1 MSDLIFYTNPMS
13 RGRIARWMLE
23 EVGEPYD
30 VRLVD
35 WAGKPADFVA
45 ANPMAKVPTIVHKGR
60 VVTECAA
67 IICYLADT
75 FPNAALAPSDAERAD
90 YYRWMFFAAGP
101 IEAATTDRSLG
112 VTPTAEQQG
121 MVGYGNLDRVV
132 ETLKGAVTAHD
143 YIAGDRF
150 TAADVYVGSHIGWG
164 MQFGALPTCD
174 EFDAYLA
181 KIMGRP
187 AAIRARELDDALIA
201 AAQPADGTA

>member
-35 WAGKPADFVA
+35 WGAKSDEFLAV
-45 ANPMAKVPTIVHKGR
+45 NPMGKVPTIVHQGR

-67 IICYLADT
+67 IVAYLADT
-75 FPNAALAPSDAERAD
+75 FPDAGLAPTAAERAD

-101 IEAATTDRSLG
+101 IEAATTDRALG
-112 VTPTAEQQG
+112 VTVSEEQKG
-121 MVGYGNLDRVV
+121 MVGYGDPERLVA
-132 ETLKGAVTAHD
+132 TLKHAVTAND
-143 YIAGDRF
+143 FIAGDRF

-164 MQFGALPTCD
+164 LQFGGLPKCD

-187 AAIRARELDDALIA
+187 AAVRAREIDDALIA
-201 AAQPADGTA
+201 EKAE

>member
-30 VRLVD
+30 VQLVD
-35 WAGKPADFVA
+35 WTAKSDEFLAV
-45 ANPMAKVPTIVHKGR
+45 NPMAKVPTIVHQGR

-67 IICYLADT
+67 IVAYLADT
-75 FPNAALAPSDAERAD
+75 FPAAGLAPTAAERAD

-101 IEAATTDRSLG
+101 IEAMTTDRALG
-112 VTPTAEQQG
+112 VTVSEEQKG
-121 MVGYGNLDRVV
+121 MVGYGDIDRVV
-132 ETLKGAVTAHD
+132 TTLKQAVTAHD

-164 MQFGALPTCD
+164 LQFGGLPKCD
-174 EFDAYLA
+174 EFDVYLG
-181 KIMGRP
+181 KIMERP
-187 AAIRARELDDALIA
+187 AAVRARELDDALIA
-201 AAQPADGTA
+201 ANAQ